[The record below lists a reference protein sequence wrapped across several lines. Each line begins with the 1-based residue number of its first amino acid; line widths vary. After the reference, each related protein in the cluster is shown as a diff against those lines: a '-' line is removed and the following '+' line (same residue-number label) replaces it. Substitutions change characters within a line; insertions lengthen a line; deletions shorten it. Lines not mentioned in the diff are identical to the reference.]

1 MTPSTADRA
10 NGAVLYAST
19 AVVLAAGAAW
29 WFSAAP
35 AVEVDDQ
42 MTAWRSAVEKSAP
55 DRSDQVDARTTVVS
69 PGETGSASGE
79 ASPGP
84 YELVLAC
91 AGRGQVQSHTFS
103 QATAATGDEGDLVGA
118 HRF

>member
-1 MTPSTADRA
+1 MTHATADRA
-10 NGAVLYAST
+10 NGAVLYVST

-35 AVEVDDQ
+35 AIEVDDQ
-42 MTAWRSAVEKSAP
+42 MTAWRSAVEEAAP
-55 DRSDQVDARTTVVS
+55 DRSDQLDARTTVIG
-69 PGETGSASGE
+69 PGESGSASGE

-91 AGRGQVQSHTFS
+91 AGRGQVRVRLSIS
-103 QATAATGDEGDLVGA
+103 GDDSGRAVSCGDA
-118 HRF
+118 P